1 MSAIAGNLKRV
12 QDRIAAACASAGR
25 LVSDV
30 KLVAVC
36 KTFPAAAVREAF
48 GLGQTEFGENRFQE
62 ADLKMRDLADLKL
75 NWHFLG
81 QIQSNKLH
89 RILRAFSM
97 LQSLDR
103 IEIIEKA
110 ERVLAEGNTTRDGL
124 IEVNISGEE
133 SKSGFTPREFM
144 DLLQSG
150 SIQKLKH
157 LKIRGLMGIGPLTDK
172 TERIRSS
179 FDLLRNFYE
188 QGRSQG
194 LAWDTLSMGMSSDL
208 EHAIATGSTMVRV
221 GSAIFG
227 SRPTP

>member
-1 MSAIAGNLKRV
+1 MNGPVAANLKRV
-12 QDRIAAACASAGR
+12 QDRIAAACSAAGR
-25 LVSDV
+25 QPSDV

-36 KTFPAAAVREAF
+36 KTFPASAVREAF
-48 GLGQTEFGENRFQE
+48 GLGQTAFGENRFQE
-62 ADLKMRDLADLKL
+62 ADLKMRELTDLRLE
-75 NWHFLG
+75 WHFLG

-103 IEIIEKA
+103 TEIIEKA
-110 ERVLAEGNTTRDGL
+110 ERVLAEGNATRDGL

-133 SKSGFTPREFM
+133 SKSGFAPKEFM
-144 DLLQSG
+144 DLLRSG
-150 SIQKLKH
+150 AVQKLKH
-157 LKIRGLMGIGPLTDK
+157 LKVRGLMGIGPHTEKTD
-172 TERIRSS
+172 RIRSS

-188 QGRSQG
+188 QGRAQG
-194 LAWDTLSMGMSSDL
+194 LPWDTLSMGMSSDL

-227 SRPTP
+227 AR

>member
-1 MSAIAGNLKRV
+1 MSPIAANLKQVR
-12 QDRIAAACASAGR
+12 DRIDAACRAAGR
-25 LVSDV
+25 SPSEV
-30 KLVAVC
+30 KLIAVS

-48 GLGQTEFGENRFQE
+48 GLEQVSFGENRFQE
-62 ADLKMRDLADLKL
+62 ADLKMRDLTDLRL
-75 NWHFLG
+75 DWHFLG

-89 RILRAFSM
+89 RILRAFGTV
-97 LQSLDR
+97 QSLDR
-103 IEIIEKA
+103 PEIIEKA
-110 ERVLAEGNTTRDGL
+110 ERALTEGGMTRDGL

-133 SKSGFTPREFM
+133 SKSGFSPRRFL

-150 SIQKLKH
+150 SLQKLKQ
-157 LKIRGLMGIGPLTDK
+157 LKIRGLMGIAPHTDR
-172 TERIRSS
+172 TDRIRSS

-221 GSAIFG
+221 GTAVFG
-227 SRPTP
+227 AR